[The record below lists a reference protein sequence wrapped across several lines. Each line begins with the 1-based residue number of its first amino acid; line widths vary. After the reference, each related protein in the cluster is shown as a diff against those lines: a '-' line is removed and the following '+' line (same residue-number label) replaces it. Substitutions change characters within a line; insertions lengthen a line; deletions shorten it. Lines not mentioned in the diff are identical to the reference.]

1 MHPNPSAIGPVA
13 DAASDPT
20 RRRLLLAGVLAALAA
35 GAASANAAEASP
47 AHPAP
52 PPHAPDD
59 PGLGLDRPVIGLM
72 VYPGMFLQDVIGPLT
87 VFQNLMAKDIHL
99 LWKEPG
105 PIEGTSERGV
115 PLVTVH
121 ATTGFNECPEHLDV
135 LMIPGGV
142 EGTFAAMVDPDV
154 LDFLE
159 RQAPRTR
166 FLTSVC
172 TGSLVLGA
180 AGLLRGR
187 KATTHWAYHDML
199 APLGAIPVQERV
211 VRDGNL
217 FTGGGITAGI
227 DFALVLA
234 AELYSE
240 AAAQLVQLQI
250 EYAPAPP
257 FDSGRPDT
265 APAHVREEANK
276 RTAES
281 RRVRGEIVAR
291 AAARLG

>member
-1 MHPNPSAIGPVA
+1 MTLHIGFLLFPGIQQLDLTGPYDVLGSLPDVKLHLVWQDLAPITSSTGLVFTPTITYA
-13 DAASDPT
+13 D
-20 RRRLLLAGVLAALAA
+20 
-35 GAASANAAEASP
+35 
-47 AHPAP
+47 
-52 PPHAPDD
+52 
-59 PGLGLDRPVIGLM
+59 
-72 VYPGMFLQDVIGPLT
+72 
-87 VFQNLMAKDIHL
+87 
-99 LWKEPG
+99 
-105 PIEGTSERGV
+105 
-115 PLVTVH
+115 
-121 ATTGFNECPEHLDV
+121 CPKLDV
-135 LMIPGGV
+135 LCVPGGAGV
-142 EGTFAAMVDPDV
+142 GALMEDPST
-154 LDFLE
+154 LNFLKA
-159 RQAPRTR
+159 QAQTVRYM
-166 FLTSVC
+166 TSVC

-187 KATTHWAYHDML
+187 KATTHWAYHDLL
-199 APLGAIPVQERV
+199 APLGAIPVQARV

-227 DFALVLA
+227 DFALTLA

-257 FDSGRPDT
+257 FDAGRPET
-265 APAHVREEANK
+265 APGHVVAEANK